1 VLRSPP
7 MRSRED
13 IEAYL
18 LRAGHPFEEVAE
30 ATWLVKDPEASG
42 AHVVVKLDEGIVL
55 FRMKVL
61 ELDDHFDRPAL
72 FEKLLQLNATEML
85 NGAYGISDGNI
96 VLTCA
101 LRAEN
106 LDFNEFQG
114 VVDDF
119 TMALGNHYETIKSF
133 RKA

>member
-1 VLRSPP
+1 VR
-7 MRSRED
+7 
-13 IEAYL
+13 
-18 LRAGHPFEEVAE
+18 
-30 ATWLVKDPEASG
+30 DPEAHG

-61 ELDDHFDRPAL
+61 DLDDKFDRPAL
-72 FEKLLQLNATEML
+72 FEKLLVLNATEML
-85 NGAYGISDGNI
+85 NGAYGISDGAI
-96 VLTCA
+96 VLTAA

-119 TMALGNHYETIKSF
+119 TMALGNHYETIKGF

>member
-1 VLRSPP
+1 

-18 LRAGHPFEEVAE
+18 MKAGHPFEEVAE
-30 ATWLVKDPEASG
+30 ATWVVRDPEARG

-61 ELDDHFDRPAL
+61 ELDDQFDRPAL
-72 FEKLLQLNATEML
+72 FEKLLRLNATEML
-85 NGAYGISDGNI
+85 NGAYGIADTDL

-106 LDFNEFQG
+106 LDFSTSEEHTPELQ
-114 VVDDF
+114 
-119 TMALGNHYETIKSF
+119 S
-133 RKA
+133 

>member
-1 VLRSPP
+1 

-30 ATWLVKDPEASG
+30 ATWVVRDVEAHG
-42 AHVVVKLDEGIVL
+42 AHVVVKVDEGIVL

-61 ELDDHFDRPAL
+61 ELDDKYDRPAL
-72 FEKLLQLNATEML
+72 YERLLRLNATEML
-85 NGAYGISDGNI
+85 NGAYGIAEGDVVI
-96 VLTCA
+96 TCA

-114 VVDDF
+114 VIDDF

>member
-1 VLRSPP
+1 

-18 LRAGHPFEEVAE
+18 LRAGHPFEEVAD
-30 ATWLVKDPEASG
+30 ATWVVRDPDAHG
-42 AHVVVKLDEGIVL
+42 AHVVVKLEEGIVL
-55 FRMKVL
+55 FRMKVTD
-61 ELDDHFDRPAL
+61 LDASYDRPAL
-72 FEKLLQLNATEML
+72 FARLLELNASEML
-85 NGAYGISDGNI
+85 NGAYGVADGSI

-114 VVDDF
+114 VIDDF
-119 TMALGNHYETIKSF
+119 SMALGNHYETIQGF

>member
-1 VLRSPP
+1 

-30 ATWLVKDPEASG
+30 NTWVVRDPEARG
-42 AHVVVKLDEGIVL
+42 AHVVVKLDDAIVL

-61 ELDDHFDRPAL
+61 ELDDAYDRAAL
-72 FEKLLQLNATEML
+72 FEKLLGLNATQML
-85 NGAYGISDGNI
+85 NGAYGISDGAV
-96 VLTCA
+96 VLTAA

-114 VVDDF
+114 VLDDF
-119 TMALGNHYETIKSF
+119 TMALGNHYETIKGF